1 MATFFDLAEPENETC
16 YPRKLY
22 NIAGI
27 INGTIIQQST
37 QTGKFFLRVPLLTAK
52 SNQLVVEIW
61 NDNKKM
67 EPKFADWKCNQF
79 TLMRNVSY
87 HGLGDFK
94 CEKNVHV
101 FRLRSVGSEL
111 NRFIWISPEHEE
123 FWATPVELADETYD
137 NDVESVSFKIIK
149 NPLNN

>member
-1 MATFFDLAEPENETC
+1 MASFFDLAEPEIETC
-16 YPRKLY
+16 NPRKLY

-37 QTGKFFLRVPLLTAK
+37 QTGKFFVRVPILTAK

-61 NDNKKM
+61 NDNEKM

-79 TLMRNVSY
+79 TLIRNASY

-94 CEKNVHV
+94 CEKNVHI
-101 FRLRSVGSEL
+101 FRLRSVGSKVD
-111 NRFIWISPEHEE
+111 RFIWISPENEE
-123 FWATPVELADETYD
+123 FWATPVGLADKNHD
-137 NDVESVSFKIIK
+137 NDLEIVSFKINK
-149 NPLNN
+149 K